1 MSHVEMF
8 DIAAGLDGAIAEVFE
23 SHDFGRPRF
32 LVLCPDHGLVA
43 LDLDSDLGSDSTLK
57 ALNGKIDGLLA
68 ELPELELVNISRVVI
83 RDSDEPSESRF
94 YIRPKELEN
103 SDWLSQLNGSPIEQ
117 SLFEGL
123 RSALAPEAIVRIQSR
138 SAVSDDGLN
147 ERTMKRIQLD
157 TVQASTAFRKV
168 KRVLVVT
175 GPAGSGKSLVLAAR
189 ARWLSSVHPD
199 WRIRIVCF
207 NQGLTS
213 YFNSL
218 VIGCPNV
225 TVETI
230 WQYADRIGHRVTF
243 ISTEQADR
251 DFEKA
256 EAKGIPFDADALLV
270 DEYQD
275 FFAAWLKF
283 LDASL
288 FPGRGGF
295 VIAGDDSQ
303 ALYRDSYIGEA
314 FDDDEV
320 DEVYLAQ
327 PYRST
332 RQILDV
338 AAALEPEYAIE
349 DRNFAMEGAPVE
361 VIWADNLIEQARA
374 IASDYAAL
382 ERVGYAWSEMGIL
395 VSSRYMMKPV
405 ARALIDGNVPFRT
418 VSKTEAGSMDMNENK
433 VKVLTYHGAKGLEFG
448 VVALMGLDQLKDPN
462 EAGIEAVEKEERGRR
477 ERLCLVGPTRAR
489 DLLYITYTKRN
500 RYIDQLVGSTAPHR
514 AWVWP
519 DDYGVD
525 A

>member
-1 MSHVEMF
+1 MTHVGVL
-8 DIAAGLDGAIAEVFE
+8 DIAAGLVGASAEVFE

-32 LVLCPDHGLVA
+32 LVLSLSHGLVA
-43 LDLDSDLGSDSTLK
+43 LDMDSDFSGDSTLK
-57 ALNGKIDGLLA
+57 ALNGKIDSLLT
-68 ELPELELVNISRVVI
+68 ELPELEDVKISRIVI
-83 RDSDEPSESRF
+83 RDSDGPSVSRF
-94 YIRPKELEN
+94 YISPKDLEN
-103 SDWLSQLNGSPIEQ
+103 FAWLSELNGSPIER

-123 RSALAPEAIVRIQSR
+123 KSALMPEAIVRIQSR
-138 SAVSDDGLN
+138 SPVSDDGLN

-168 KRVLVVT
+168 KHVLVVT

-189 ARWLSSVHPD
+189 ARWLSSEHPD
-199 WRIRIVCF
+199 WRIRIVCY
-207 NQGLTS
+207 NQGLKS

-243 ISTEQADR
+243 TSIQQSEL
-251 DFEKA
+251 DFERA
-256 EAKGIPFDADALLV
+256 EVKGIPIDSDALLI
-270 DEYQD
+270 DESQD
-275 FFAAWLKF
+275 FFASWLKF

-303 ALYRDSYIGEA
+303 ALYRDSYIGDA
-314 FDDDEV
+314 FDDEDI
-320 DEVYLAQ
+320 DTAYLAQ

-349 DRNFAMEGAPVE
+349 DRNYALEGAPVE
-361 VIWADNLIEQARA
+361 LIWAQNLIEQGRA
-374 IASDYAAL
+374 IAFDFAAL
-382 ERVGYAWSEMGIL
+382 EKVGYAWSDMGIL
-395 VSSRYMMKPV
+395 VSHRYMMRPI
-405 ARALIDGNVPFRT
+405 ARALIDGKVPFHT
-418 VSKTEAGSMDMNENK
+418 VSRSEAGSMDMHENK

-448 VVALMGLDQLKDPN
+448 VVALVGLDQLKDPN
-462 EAGIEAVEKEERGRR
+462 EAGIDASEREDRGRS

-489 DLLYITYTKRN
+489 DLLYITYTKSN
-500 RYIDQLVGSTAPHR
+500 RYIDQLVGSAAPHR
-514 AWVWP
+514 PWVWP
-519 DDYGVD
+519 EDYGVD